1 MLPVTA
7 VSPGERRLQS
17 DINEDERCREADIA
31 PYGAP
36 DGRINVAELL
46 TVLAA
51 FGMECVEDEEC
62 GADISGND
70 SVPDGVV
77 NVKDLLAM
85 LGLFGATCTPV
96 HDTPAP
102 APGALAQAVSFT

>member
-17 DINEDERCREADIA
+17 DTLDGHTPDEDEHCREADIA

-36 DGRINVAELL
+36 DGRINVADLL

-62 GADISGND
+62 NADISGND
-70 SVPDGVV
+70 SISDGKV
-77 NVKDLLAM
+77 NVLDNIILAILCISI
-85 LGLFGATCTPV
+85 LGCPS
-96 HDTPAP
+96 H
-102 APGALAQAVSFT
+102 SSEFTLKM